1 MAYIEEDN
9 TGLCFMCKH
18 WDAQRCYCNYY
29 RIFTDSN
36 GYEPTCKNTE
46 LVKYK
51 EDGRRQH

>member
-1 MAYIEEDN
+1 MAYIEKDN
-9 TGLCFMCKH
+9 TGLCFICKH
-18 WDAQRCYCNYY
+18 WDALRCYCNYY

-51 EDGRRQH
+51 EDDRRQH